1 MFSGS
6 DGFTLISSILIDKVN
21 VNGGM
26 TTITNEKGDELF
38 SVMLERNL
46 DIILANDETTM
57 HKVSNI
63 SPIDSERM
71 AYRDVLVVTLIIL
84 EGQE

>member
-1 MFSGS
+1 
-6 DGFTLISSILIDKVN
+6 
-21 VNGGM
+21 M